1 MSAQSTTVTPTAPVT
16 LPGAPAI
23 RPATAGVR
31 SATVT
36 WVAPTTGGAP
46 ASYQVQARNAA
57 GTVLGTATVGG
68 TLRTATVTG
77 LANNVTV
84 TLRVRAVNTAGNGAF
99 SASSNAVTT
108 PNVPG
113 APTIGT
119 AAAGTAGGAI
129 TATARWTAPTITGG
143 SPITG
148 YRVTALRLNTAG
160 TVLATTVSAVQPA
173 TARQLV
179 MTLPVTGNYRFTVQA
194 VNAVGN
200 SAQSARSNLVAA
212 R

>member
-1 MSAQSTTVTPTAPVT
+1 
-16 LPGAPAI
+16 
-23 RPATAGVR
+23 
-31 SATVT
+31 
-36 WVAPTTGGAP
+36 
-46 ASYQVQARNAA
+46 
-57 GTVLGTATVGG
+57 
-68 TLRTATVTG
+68 
-77 LANNVTV
+77 
-84 TLRVRAVNTAGNGAF
+84 LRVRAVNTAGNGAF
-99 SASSNAVTT
+99 SANSTAVTT

-119 AAAGTAGGAI
+119 AAAGTAGGTI
-129 TATARWTAPTITGG
+129 TATARWTASTVTGG

-160 TVLATTVSAVQPA
+160 TVLATTVSAVQPV

-200 SAQSARSNLVAA
+200 SASSARSNLVAA